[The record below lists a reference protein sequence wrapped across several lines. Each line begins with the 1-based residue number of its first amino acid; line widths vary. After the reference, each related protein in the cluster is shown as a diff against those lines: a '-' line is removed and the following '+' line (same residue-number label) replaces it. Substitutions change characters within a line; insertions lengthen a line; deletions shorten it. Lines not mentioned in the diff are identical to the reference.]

1 LVVRNR
7 RPGDRIRLRS
17 GTKKLQDLFTDKK
30 IPREQRDAI
39 PLICDENALIWIVGE
54 AVHEDYRATP
64 QTKHILEI
72 RAERIEGAL

>member
-1 LVVRNR
+1 VRNR

-17 GTKKLQDLFTDKK
+17 GTKKLQDFFVDRK

-39 PLICDENALIWIVGE
+39 PLICDENTLIWIVGE
-54 AVHEDYRATP
+54 AVHEDYRVAP
-64 QTKHILEI
+64 QTEHILEI